1 MSTARQ
7 GIQSQWLSKFVL
19 LPLFVLNLIVVP
31 ASAQSFQIITT
42 EGRSTTVT
50 AAQLATAHRTTITA
64 HGYDSP
70 ATFEGVLLWE
80 LLSSTGVALGD
91 KLRGPRMTEVVIIE
105 AADGYKV
112 AFALAELDSAFTSS
126 KAILADKRDGK
137 PLSTKEGPFR
147 IVVPSDQRPARWV
160 RQVTALRVVVAN

>member
-7 GIQSQWLSKFVL
+7 GIQSQWLSTFVL

-80 LLSSTGVALGD
+80 LLSSAGVALGD
-91 KLRGPRMTEVVIIE
+91 KLHGPRMTEVVIIE

>member
-7 GIQSQWLSKFVL
+7 GIQSQWLSTFVL

-64 HGYDSP
+64 QDHDSP
-70 ATFEGVLLWE
+70 ATFEGGLLWE
-80 LLSSTGVALGD
+80 LLSSAGVALGD

-112 AFALAELDSAFTSS
+112 AFALAELDSRSLFESS
-126 KAILADKRDGK
+126 TRL
-137 PLSTKEGPFR
+137 
-147 IVVPSDQRPARWV
+147 
-160 RQVTALRVVVAN
+160 N

>member
-31 ASAQSFQIITT
+31 ASAQLFQIITT

-64 HGYDSP
+64 QDHDSP

-80 LLSSTGVALGD
+80 LLSSAGVALGD

-137 PLSTKEGPFR
+137 PLSAKEGPFR
-147 IVVPSDQRPARWV
+147 IVVPSDKRPARWV